1 MAFFCVTNEVQGLKY
16 ELLVFV
22 GKVRI
27 SSSAKTTPPTTKKP
41 HRTVGY
47 KWIRPEVARR
57 SPSSFVVSLHKVKG
71 IVP

>member
-1 MAFFCVTNEVQGLKY
+1 MGVNDVFRVTNEVQGLKY

-27 SSSAKTTPPTTKKP
+27 SSSAKTTPPTTKKLKP

-47 KWIRPEVARR
+47 KWIRPEVAGRR
-57 SPSSFVVSLHKVKG
+57 LASS
-71 IVP
+71 